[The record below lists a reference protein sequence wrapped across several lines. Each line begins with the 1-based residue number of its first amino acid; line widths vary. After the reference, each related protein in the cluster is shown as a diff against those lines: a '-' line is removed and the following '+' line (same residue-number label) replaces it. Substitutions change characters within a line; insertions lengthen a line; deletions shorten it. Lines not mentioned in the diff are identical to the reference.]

1 MEISDDD
8 EMNGVH
14 VNDAFDGDVS
24 QFDLGSPMVED
35 PSPPPENLSPWMEGP
50 VPPENDPGSNVMLG
64 SPPAVAGAQ
73 GPDLLLSS
81 PVLGRPMGTQHPCLT
96 RLRPEQP
103 RWDKTIFRL

>member
-8 EMNGVH
+8 EMNGGH
-14 VNDAFDGDVS
+14 VNGAFDGDVS

-50 VPPENDPGSNVMLG
+50 VPPENDLGGNVMLG

-103 RWDKTIFRL
+103 R